1 VKHAGDQTLDS
12 LEPLLDEIRGR
23 PGLKEKKRGTFYRRS
38 DAFLH
43 FHEDEAGIFADVKG
57 SEDWERFPVNTAAER
72 RIFLE
77 AVTRALRS
85 KPKRRCCG

>member
-1 VKHAGDQTLDS
+1 MKHAGDGTLDR

-23 PGLKEKKRGTFYRRS
+23 PGLKEKRRGTFYRRS

-43 FHEDEAGIFADVKG
+43 FHEDQAGIFADVKG

-72 RIFLE
+72 RVFLE